1 MLAFVFK
8 LYIMKLIYLSQD
20 LDTTKEHELLTDS
33 EFGFKV
39 DIKMTE
45 ESWHT
50 VKEDTAYNCTEVH
63 HLWSKNYMGGASIVF
78 ESDIHRTG
86 FTRSIN
92 DIEYVTIEVASKL
105 YDKYRYNG

>member
-1 MLAFVFK
+1 
-8 LYIMKLIYLSQD
+8 MKLIYLGQE

-39 DIKMTE
+39 DIKMTK
-45 ESWHT
+45 ESWYT

-63 HLWSKNYMGGASIVF
+63 HLWSLDYMGGSSIAF

-86 FTRSIN
+86 FTRRIN
-92 DIEYVTIEVASKL
+92 DIESVVIVLADRLFEEY
-105 YDKYRYNG
+105 